1 MSHCA
6 LGSNH
11 NWHKQEYCSYY
22 RNRVTVPNRL
32 LSKKAGTKNK
42 EVKMTTL
49 KKIKYAFLGLLIP
62 AVGFAQEVPN
72 SVPQEAKD
80 AFNDIKTQAGN
91 WATEAI
97 GWVAGIVG
105 AVIVIYF
112 MIKAIRW
119 VKRAINAAS

>member
-1 MSHCA
+1 MTLIRKINYA
-6 LGSNH
+6 L
-11 NWHKQEYCSYY
+11 
-22 RNRVTVPNRL
+22 
-32 LSKKAGTKNK
+32 
-42 EVKMTTL
+42 
-49 KKIKYAFLGLLIP
+49 LGVLMP
-62 AVGFAQEVPN
+62 AIGFAQEV
-72 SVPQEAKD
+72 SGGVPPEATEAFDDIKEQAKD
-80 AFNDIKTQAGN
+80 